1 MSSEYLVL
9 KGFIHNF
16 QKKNCDRTTA
26 LEVTLALS
34 LAACRGTL
42 KIRLLPTL
50 GEAHIDSHVAPD
62 S

>member
-9 KGFIHNF
+9 KAFIHNF
-16 QKKNCDRTTA
+16 QNCDRTTA

-42 KIRLLPTL
+42 KNRILPTL
-50 GEAHIDSHVAPD
+50 GEGHIDSHVAPD